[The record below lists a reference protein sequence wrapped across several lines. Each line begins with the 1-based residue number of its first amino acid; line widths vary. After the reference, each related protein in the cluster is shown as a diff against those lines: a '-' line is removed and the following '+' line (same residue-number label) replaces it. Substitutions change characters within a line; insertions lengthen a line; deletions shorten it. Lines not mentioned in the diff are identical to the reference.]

1 MAAEGIDGPTPDSY
15 LSSGN
20 DASLERVGR
29 KLALLGKV
37 ASYLI
42 GLEKTEQL
50 VGGVIRRL
58 TRWRMKQVLMEQDDK
73 DGDLKGEDRETKSR
87 EIIGQIENNDTL
99 VVGRIIEA
107 VNKVRGYRSLSRD
120 GVIVLLDAL
129 RVGNDISISELEPQH
144 MIDGTGDKH
153 GSSMK

>member
-15 LSSGN
+15 LRSGK

-37 ASYLI
+37 TSYLI
-42 GLEKTEQL
+42 GLERAEQL

-107 VNKVRGYRSLSRD
+107 VKKVRGYRSLSRD
-120 GVIVLLDAL
+120 GVIVLLNAL
-129 RVGNDISISELEPQH
+129 RVGNDISISELEPQQ

-153 GSSMK
+153 GSSM